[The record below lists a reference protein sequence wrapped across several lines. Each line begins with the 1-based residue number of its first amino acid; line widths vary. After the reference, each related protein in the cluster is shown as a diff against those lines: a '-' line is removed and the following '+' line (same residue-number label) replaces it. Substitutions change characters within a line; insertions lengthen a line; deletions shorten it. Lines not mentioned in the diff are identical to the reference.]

1 MNDDDLWVVY
11 TRIQRQAD
19 SRILS
24 SKAWAIDEALDA
36 ILDRIGRGET
46 TSLQQADNLIT
57 NRATKHRHRQR
68 SLGETNE
75 QLFPALAKNE
85 QLFPAFTNDNNQ
97 LDAICDLG
105 RYRQLCSTREWRI
118 LVAVGEGHTYSHISS
133 EEGVPEPTVKTWV
146 RRLRLKLAA

>member
-11 TRIQRQAD
+11 ARIQRQAD

-68 SLGETNE
+68 SL
-75 QLFPALAKNE
+75 AKNE
-85 QLFPAFTNDNNQ
+85 QLFPALTNDNNQ

-105 RYRQLCSTREWRI
+105 RYRQLCSTREWRV
-118 LVAVGEGHTYSHISS
+118 LVALGEGHTYSHISS

>member
-68 SLGETNE
+68 S
-75 QLFPALAKNE
+75 LAKNE

>member
-11 TRIQRQAD
+11 ARIQRQAD

-68 SLGETNE
+68 SL
-75 QLFPALAKNE
+75 AKNE
-85 QLFPAFTNDNNQ
+85 QFFPALTNDNNQ

-105 RYRQLCSTREWRI
+105 RYRQLCSTREWRV